1 MSSVSA
7 SLATSTATSSNSTTS
22 ASRTIPTVTYD
33 EVTSQQLTNA
43 TGNLLKFEGD
53 LSTLSA
59 RDTAYAN
66 LDSALQSLIGALPL
80 YEDQTQVGGLTASSN
95 SNLVG
100 VTMGS
105 QGVAG
110 TYTIN
115 VTSMARPQINQSSS
129 KASTAVAGNWGTGT
143 LGIKVGSGQ
152 AVNVAVSTSM
162 TVQQLSDAINAA
174 NAGVTA
180 TVGGSGLAYYVTVT
194 GKQTGTNSAITYT
207 ENGTSTGL
215 GSNVTQTAGNTN
227 YTVNGASYSSQNFT
241 SPNGVPGATL
251 TFSGVTNGA
260 VVTIAANATSVVS
273 SLSSFVSSY
282 NAAMTAVNTAIS
294 SSPQPDDALL
304 LLIKKQLSRVVGNAS
319 SGANATFRALADVGI
334 TRNSDDTLTVN
345 ANTLAAAASTNAASV
360 ASLLTGTALGT
371 NGLAADLSVVAAA
384 FAEPGVGVID
394 RDRTSMARYGLRL
407 TRSIARTQH
416 TVDTL
421 SDTIGDKYTTLQV
434 ALSRYAMQSLLV
446 SSLTSNEG
454 ITAASTSSSI
464 IG

>member
-7 SLATSTATSSNSTTS
+7 SLATTSATTTTSS
-22 ASRTIPTVTYD
+22 SRTIPSVTYD

-80 YEDQTQVGGLTASSN
+80 YEDQTQVAGLTASSN
-95 SNLVG
+95 SSLIG
-100 VTMGS
+100 VTMGA

-115 VTSMARPQINQSSS
+115 VTSMARPQINQSNS
-129 KASTAVAGNWGTGT
+129 KASTSIAGNWGNGT
-143 LGIKVGSGQ
+143 LGIKVGSGPT
-152 AVNVAVSTSM
+152 ANVSVSTSM
-162 TVQQLSDAINAA
+162 TVQQLADAINNA

-180 TVGGSGLAYYVTVT
+180 AVGGSGLAYYVTVT
-194 GKQTGTNSAITYT
+194 GNKTGSVNGAVTFT
-207 ENGTSTGL
+207 ENGVTTGL
-215 GSNVTQTAGNTN
+215 GGNVTQTAGNTN

-251 TFSGVTNGA
+251 NFSGVVTGA
-260 VVTIAANATSVVS
+260 VVTIAANPASIVS
-273 SLSSFVSSY
+273 SLTSFVSNY
-282 NAAMTAVNTAIS
+282 NSAMSAVNTAIAN
-294 SSPQPDDALL
+294 SPQFHDPLL
-304 LLIKKQLSRVVGNAS
+304 ALIKKQLSRIVGNVSTGAS
-319 SGANATFRALADVGI
+319 ATFRALADVGI
-334 TRNSDDTLTVN
+334 TRNSDDTLSVN
-345 ANTLAAAASTNAASV
+345 SNTLAAAASTNAASV

-371 NGLAADLSVVAAA
+371 NGLAADLNTVAAA
-384 FAEPGVGVID
+384 FAEPGVGLID

-407 TRSIARTQH
+407 ARSISNTQS
-416 TVDTL
+416 TVDRL

-434 ALSRYAMQSLLV
+434 ALSRYALQSLLV
-446 SSLTSNEG
+446 SSLTSQEG